1 MNESIK
7 HGSDDE
13 NTLNIVA
20 AEVKPQDKRVSLAM
34 NMQDSIVGSTVTIG
48 LTIKDSE
55 IDVYTSIER

>member
-1 MNESIK
+1 MDESIK